1 MQVLEREIVKNKSLS
16 LEVFPMVLYRLG
28 REPDPT
34 TRLTILYTLPSLAVN
49 KVSGNIHHYTE
60 GHVEHCFLWLNFVS
74 SYPSHQVKIWHR
86 WNILMEKIK

>member
-1 MQVLEREIVKNKSLS
+1 MNNRHLSIVLAPIYLFIFFLKVIEREVMKKKSLS

-49 KVSGNIHHYTE
+49 KVSY
-60 GHVEHCFLWLNFVS
+60 CFITS
-74 SYPSHQVKIWHR
+74 
-86 WNILMEKIK
+86 